1 MQRWAGSVCGISEG
15 LIMPDQEWGLRETGH
30 QSSFGAARQVSP
42 NGKAAKSKRGHL
54 CRSVSVC

>member
-42 NGKAAKSKRGHL
+42 N
-54 CRSVSVC
+54 